1 MRRTVSLLGGLAL
14 LASTR
19 LPAQERDTVPRPTTH
34 VARQSHATWNV
45 GRATVHWGK
54 WLAAGGAVAFTVMG
68 AHEHAQSN
76 REFNQLLALCRS
88 DNANC
93 LLGTSGTYVDPT
105 AEQLYQSSIHF
116 DRRARL
122 RLMAGQATLLVAAG
136 LFIADLT
143 RQAGGPVNKPF
154 APLKVAVD
162 ERTGGALVGVRL
174 TF

>member
-1 MRRTVSLLGGLAL
+1 MRRTVCLLGGLVL
-14 LASTR
+14 LTLR
-19 LPAQERDTVPRPTTH
+19 LAAQEVKGVLRSTSH
-34 VARQSHATWNV
+34 VADSSRATWNAR
-45 GRATVHWGK
+45 RATVHWGK
-54 WLAAGGAVAFTVMG
+54 WLAAGGAVAFTLMG

-76 REFNQLLALCRS
+76 RDFNQLLALCRS

-93 LLGTSGTYVDPT
+93 LLGTNGAYVDPT

-122 RLMAGQATLLVAAG
+122 RLMAGQATLLIAAG

-143 RQAGGPVNKPF
+143 RHAGGPVNKPF

-174 TF
+174 EF

>member
-1 MRRTVSLLGGLAL
+1 MRRTVCLLGALAL
-14 LASTR
+14 LSSVR
-19 LPAQERDTVPRPTTH
+19 LAAQEGNSVTRFTSH
-34 VARQSHATWNV
+34 VADSSRGTWNV

-54 WLAAGGAVAFTVMG
+54 WLAAGGAAAFTVMG
-68 AHEHAQSN
+68 AHEHAHSN

-93 LLGTSGTYVDPT
+93 LLGATGTYVDPT
-105 AEQLYQSSIHF
+105 AERLYQSSIHF

-143 RQAGGPVNKPF
+143 RHAGGPVNKPF
-154 APLKVAVD
+154 APLEVAPTRD
-162 ERTGGALVGVRL
+162 GLHLGVR
-174 TF
+174 FPF